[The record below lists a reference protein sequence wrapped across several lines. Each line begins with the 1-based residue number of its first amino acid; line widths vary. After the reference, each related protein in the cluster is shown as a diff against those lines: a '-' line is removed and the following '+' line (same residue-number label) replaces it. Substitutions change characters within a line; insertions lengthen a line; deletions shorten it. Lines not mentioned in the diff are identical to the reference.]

1 MRTQRFFWSLVAG
14 LVLVLA
20 LQMLLDVL
28 PSADVRAA
36 PAATIRYVL
45 GDGGIDCSDC
55 SDPNDPCA
63 TVQYALEQAAS
74 GDTIRVANKFSAA
87 VYTGPITITK
97 SVVLEG
103 GWNATPIP
111 HGLTWNRPSPCEPSR
126 TTLDAQGAG
135 RAITILN
142 ADPVI
147 DCFTITGGDA
157 TGLGG
162 SGPYS
167 SDLGGGVYGWFSDVT
182 VANCVVTDNVAS
194 RSGIGWGGGLGFYGG
209 HVTLSNTQVL
219 SNVASTTG
227 NGYGGGAFFRYG
239 SATLIGNLVKYNV
252 ASKGWDG
259 RGGGLA
265 FYDEEASL
273 RDNVVWGNT
282 ASVFHTGYG
291 GGVVAWHSDVDLQGG
306 RLEWNFANTGGNVGY
321 GGGLNAD
328 FLSTITVENV
338 TVDYNMAS
346 SGGGVYVYTS
356 TATISGCR
364 AYRNSA
370 DTGGGIFLYESN
382 GATLSDSE
390 VYSNTATYNGG
401 GVYLWYSEG
410 CTLTGN
416 RVSTNTA
423 TQMGG
428 GIAVG
433 YSPGATLEGNEV
445 FGNEAETGG
454 GVNVFYSDN
463 TTLTGNSLHDN
474 EAAESGGGVYVLSSH
489 GITLTGNEIHE
500 NSATDGPGV
509 ALVGSGGRLEGNR
522 VHDNVGGEGD
532 SGVRIDSSD
541 PVEMTGNEISG
552 NHGGDLGGIYIG
564 GSTHITLTGNTVFSN
579 VAQVEGGGLY
589 LIGSSDVRLEA
600 NLFSHNTAYYGGGM
614 YLRDNPGSPLLVNNV
629 VADNRVDRSG
639 PGIYIKGCAPIL
651 LHTTLARN
659 TGGDGYGV
667 YVTSGEVAMTNTIL
681 VGHAVGIHVSGD
693 STTTLEATL
702 WGSDSWVNGTDWEGD
717 GTILTGTVNIWG
729 PPAFVD
735 PNNGD
740 YHIGL
745 GSAAIDAGVEA
756 EVTTDID
763 HDPRPVGAVPDIGAD
778 EYARHVYLPL
788 VYRGSG

>member
-1 MRTQRFFWSLVAG
+1 MRTQRLFWSLVAG

-20 LQMLLDVL
+20 LLMLLDVL

-87 VYTGPITITK
+87 VYTEPITITK

-390 VYSNTATYNGG
+390 VYSNTATYNG
-401 GVYLWYSEG
+401 
-410 CTLTGN
+410 
-416 RVSTNTA
+416 
-423 TQMGG
+423 
-428 GIAVG
+428 
-433 YSPGATLEGNEV
+433 
-445 FGNEAETGG
+445 
-454 GVNVFYSDN
+454 
-463 TTLTGNSLHDN
+463 
-474 EAAESGGGVYVLSSH
+474 
-489 GITLTGNEIHE
+489 
-500 NSATDGPGV
+500 
-509 ALVGSGGRLEGNR
+509 
-522 VHDNVGGEGD
+522 
-532 SGVRIDSSD
+532 
-541 PVEMTGNEISG
+541 
-552 NHGGDLGGIYIG
+552 
-564 GSTHITLTGNTVFSN
+564 
-579 VAQVEGGGLY
+579 
-589 LIGSSDVRLEA
+589 
-600 NLFSHNTAYYGGGM
+600 
-614 YLRDNPGSPLLVNNV
+614 
-629 VADNRVDRSG
+629 
-639 PGIYIKGCAPIL
+639 
-651 LHTTLARN
+651 
-659 TGGDGYGV
+659 
-667 YVTSGEVAMTNTIL
+667 
-681 VGHAVGIHVSGD
+681 
-693 STTTLEATL
+693 
-702 WGSDSWVNGTDWEGD
+702 
-717 GTILTGTVNIWG
+717 
-729 PPAFVD
+729 
-735 PNNGD
+735 
-740 YHIGL
+740 
-745 GSAAIDAGVEA
+745 
-756 EVTTDID
+756 
-763 HDPRPVGAVPDIGAD
+763 
-778 EYARHVYLPL
+778 
-788 VYRGSG
+788 